1 MAITTLSNAIR
12 SVDDAGQQWTNG
24 FESVGKQ
31 DQMSFQTRDKSLIWM
46 DDANYIN
53 FSTGNFNT
61 VQHRFWINDS
71 STELN
76 SQIVNYGMNRPA
88 LLRDMQDNII
98 LVFWWYNGYSMQMP
112 LYRWVKPAG
121 GWDAWINNSSRP
133 ALSSGFLNNSFRWYY
148 AGSDTSTGFASMT
161 GYHVARA
168 ANIACGALY
177 IAMSP
182 CGDGYNN
189 NNNSDQVGFTF
200 NLDSG
205 GIVSHG
211 GYDSNQQAYY
221 PYRPNSTSNYMTG
234 NMGRHRGISAV
245 IPFQPHSSQ
254 GVRTGWY
261 GAGDGGTF
269 WYGYYQQ
276 DAFNERNNNKYRM
289 MFSRWTIDANGAIT
303 TAGYNYHSATFWG
316 PLRNVDFEAGSGT
329 VSINA
334 WTATHGPLTY
344 TNNAFNG
351 STYYTEGDGWYGN
364 SAGRNAI
371 ICTIF
376 NGKPTLNTLDGRYD
390 SVSGNWKPQ
399 NWTYSTT
406 PTNWVFKARIA
417 PTITWISPTILRM
430 FASNGTSAA
439 YMDITWDGTN
449 FTFPASATSV
459 AGFNAS
465 GPPKA
470 PCSTLL
476 NKYFVFTRDD
486 VEMEV
491 SDTPVAAASYNYS
504 SFGSIPEPYVTT
516 LKANNGM
523 KFQYQ
528 SSATVNDA
536 NVARWGS
543 DANYLPNP
551 WTSFQFKRV
560 STGGTEYYN
569 YTTNAWTSSVVNN
582 AAALFPSGGG
592 ACPPYSS
599 TGYFLNDIQGTW
611 ADNTSYT
618 YSYVF
623 TDPNGVTKETS
634 TKTIATPAVSAAPT
648 APTPRRI
655 FVQTL
660 QNRTSSHVLSVENRI
675 LINKI
680 NMVNQSANSVGVTL
694 NLGGYNFLSTV
705 TLAPYQTAQ
714 FETAVIANPAERLLV
729 TCTADASVDMW
740 IMGTEGV

>member
-12 SVDDAGQQWTNG
+12 SSDDAGQQWTDG
-24 FESVGKQ
+24 FETVGKQ
-31 DQMSFQTRDKSLIWM
+31 DQLHFQTRDKSLIWL
-46 DDANYIN
+46 DDASYIN
-53 FSTGNFNT
+53 FSTGSFT
-61 VQHRFWINDS
+61 SVQHRFWIRDNSD
-71 STELN
+71 LN
-76 SQIVNYGMNRPA
+76 SQITNSGFSRPA
-88 LLRDMQDNII
+88 LLKDMQDNII
-98 LVFWWYNGYSMQMP
+98 LIFWWSNWYHRQMSM
-112 LYRWVKPAG
+112 YRYIKPAE
-121 GWDAWINNSSRP
+121 GWEAWINNPSRP
-133 ALSSGFLNNSFRWYY
+133 TLSQGFLNNSFKWYY
-148 AGSDTSTGFASMT
+148 AGNDTNAGFANMT

-168 ANIACGALY
+168 ANISCGALFV
-177 IAMSP
+177 AMSP
-182 CGDGYNN
+182 AANAYNN
-189 NNNSDQVGFTF
+189 NTGSDQVGFTF
-200 NLDSG
+200 NLDNG
-205 GIVSHG
+205 GIITHG
-211 GYDSNQQAYY
+211 GYDSGQDAYY

-234 NMGRHRGISAV
+234 NTGYHRGISSV

-261 GAGDGGTF
+261 GSGSGGTT

-276 DAFNERNNNKYRM
+276 DAFNDRDNNKYRM
-289 MFSRWTIDANGAIT
+289 MFSRWYIDANGALT
-303 TAGYNYHSATFWG
+303 TDFWNYRNATYWG
-316 PLRNVDFEAGSGT
+316 PLRNVDMESGSEA

-344 TNNAFNG
+344 TNNGWNG
-351 STYYTEGDGWYGN
+351 TSYYFRDNGWYGLTEGKT
-364 SAGRNAI
+364 AV

-376 NGKPTLNTLDGRYD
+376 NGKPTLNTLEGRYHSSD
-390 SVSGNWKPQ
+390 GNWRPE
-399 NWTYSTT
+399 NWTYSST
-406 PTNWVFKARIA
+406 PTNWVFKARCA
-417 PTITWISPTILRM
+417 PVITWISPTILRM
-430 FASNGTSAA
+430 FGSDGTNAA

-449 FTFPASATSV
+449 FTFPASATAVS
-459 AGFNAS
+459 GFNAPT
-465 GPPKA
+465 PPKA
-470 PCSTLL
+470 ACSTLL
-476 NKYFVFTRDD
+476 DKYHIFNRND
-486 VEMEV
+486 VELEV
-491 SDTPVAAASYNYS
+491 SNTPVSATSYNYS
-504 SFGSIPEPYVTT
+504 AFGSIPEPYVTT

-528 SSATVNDA
+528 SSLTSNDA
-536 NVARWGS
+536 GVARWGS
-543 DANYLPNP
+543 DANYLPGP
-551 WTSFQFKRV
+551 WVSFQFKRV
-560 STGGTEYYN
+560 SSGAGTEYYN

-582 AAALFPSGGG
+582 AASLFPGGGG
-592 ACPPYSS
+592 AAPAYSS

-611 ADNTSYT
+611 ADNVSYT
-618 YSYVF
+618 YNYLF
-623 TDPNGVTKETS
+623 TDPNGVTKETA